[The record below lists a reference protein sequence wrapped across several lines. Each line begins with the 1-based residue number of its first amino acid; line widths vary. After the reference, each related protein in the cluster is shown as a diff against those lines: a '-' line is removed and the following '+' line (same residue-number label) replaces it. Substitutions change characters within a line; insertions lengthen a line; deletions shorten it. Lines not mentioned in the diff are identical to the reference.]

1 MLSRLTID
9 NYALINH
16 LDITF
21 PGGLV
26 IITGQ
31 TGAGKSILLG
41 ALSLLLGARADLSVI
56 RDKKRNCVVEAQFVR
71 GDKEQI
77 IRRVLS
83 PSGRSRIFLDD
94 EPVSVQDLRELSLE
108 LLDIH
113 SQNQHLLLGSGEFQL
128 SLLDSYAGLSG
139 KVEEY
144 NCLYDTYKLNLK
156 RLRDRERDRE
166 RSGMEQAYLQ
176 DVCDKLVAASLVEG
190 ELEELESEHSVL
202 SNCESVKEGLSTAL
216 CQFVSDNGSIDGN
229 LKEAVSALNK
239 VARYVPSSRELS
251 ERVETAR
258 IEIKDIAAEIESI
271 QEKVQYSPGRLA
283 AVEQRISL
291 LYDLMKKNGVGSVSE
306 LITRR
311 DNLLKTL
318 SSTGDDLAEI
328 GQLRRT
334 VASEEEQLENLA
346 KELHRDR
353 VVVAPKLSALL
364 QNSVRDLEMP
374 CATLE
379 VRVSDLNEIARNGRD
394 SVCIYF
400 DANGGNLTE
409 LSKCA
414 SGGEMSRI
422 MLCIKALM
430 CRYSGMPTMFFD
442 EIDTGVSGSIADKMG
457 RLIVGMGES
466 MQVFA
471 ITHLPQVA
479 SKGRAHYLVYKE
491 GGEQPET
498 KIRQIDG
505 PEREMEIARLLSGAT
520 LTPEAIA
527 NARVLLNDNNF

>member
-56 RDKKRNCVVEAQFVR
+56 RDKSRNCIVEAQFNHK
-71 GDKEQI
+71 GNDLI
-77 IRRVLS
+77 IRRVLT
-83 PSGRSRIFLDD
+83 PSGRSRLFLDD
-94 EPVSVQDLRELSLE
+94 EPVSAQDIRDLSLE
-108 LLDIH
+108 LVDIH
-113 SQNQHLLLGSGEFQL
+113 SQNQHLLLGSGDFQL
-128 SLLDSYAGLSG
+128 SLLDGYAGLSVR
-139 KVEEY
+139 VEEY
-144 NCLYDTYKLNLK
+144 NGLYDKYREDLK
-156 RLRDRERDRE
+156 CLRERERSRE
-166 RSGMEQAYLQ
+166 KSGMEQAYLQ
-176 DVCDKLVAASLVEG
+176 DVCDRLVAASLVEG
-190 ELEELESEHSVL
+190 ELEELEREHAVL
-202 SNCESVKEGLSTAL
+202 SNCESVKEGFSTAL
-216 CQFVSDNGSIDGN
+216 SQFISDNGSIDGN
-229 LKEAVSALNK
+229 LKEAVASLTR
-239 VARYVPSSRELS
+239 VAQYVPLSGELS
-251 ERVETAR
+251 ERVESAR
-258 IEIKDIAAEIESI
+258 IEIKDIASEIESLM
-271 QEKVQYSPGRLA
+271 EKVQYSPARLA

-291 LYDLMKKNGVGSVSE
+291 LYDLMKKNGVGTVSE
-306 LITRR
+306 LIARR
-311 DNLLKTL
+311 DSLLKTL
-318 SSTGDDLAEI
+318 SGAGDDLAEMER
-328 GQLRRT
+328 LKEA
-334 VASEEEQLENLA
+334 VASEEKRLGELA
-346 KELHRDR
+346 EEIHRDR
-353 VVVAPKLSALL
+353 VTAAPRLSALL
-364 QNSVRDLEMP
+364 QESVRDLEMP
-374 CATLE
+374 VASLE
-379 VRVSDLNEIARNGRD
+379 VRVSGLDDIARNGRD

-400 DANGGNLTE
+400 DANGGNPTE

-479 SKGRAHYLVYKE
+479 SKGCAHYLVYKE
-491 GGEQPET
+491 GEERPET

-505 PEREMEIARLLSGAT
+505 PEREKEIARLLSGAT

-527 NARVLLNDNNF
+527 NARVLLNDNNL

>member
-16 LDITF
+16 LDISF

-41 ALSLLLGARADLSVI
+41 ALSLLLGSRADLSVI
-56 RDKKRNCVVEAQFVR
+56 RDRNRNCVVEGQFNHK
-71 GDKEQI
+71 GNELI
-77 IRRVLS
+77 IRRVLT
-83 PSGRSRIFLDD
+83 PSGRSRLFLDD
-94 EPVSVQDLRELSLE
+94 EPVSAQDIRDLSLE
-108 LLDIH
+108 LVDIH
-113 SQNQHLLLGSGEFQL
+113 SQNQHLLLSSGGFQM

-139 KVEEY
+139 KVEKY
-144 NCLYDTYKLNLK
+144 NGLYDKYRQDLK
-156 RLRDRERDRE
+156 RLQDRERERE
-166 RSGMEQAYLQ
+166 KSGMEQAYLQ
-176 DVCDKLVAASLVEG
+176 DVCDKLVAASLEEG

-202 SNCESVKEGLSTAL
+202 SNCESVKEELSTAL
-216 CQFVSDNGSIDGN
+216 SRFFPDNGSIDGN
-229 LKEAVSALNK
+229 LKEAVSALNR
-239 VARYVPSSRELS
+239 VSRYVPLSRELS
-251 ERVETAR
+251 ERVETVR
-258 IEIKDIAAEIESI
+258 IEIKDIASEIESVQDKI
-271 QEKVQYSPGRLA
+271 QYSPGRLA

-291 LYDLMKKNGVGSVSE
+291 LYDLMKKNGVDSVSG
-306 LITRR
+306 LIARR
-311 DNLLKTL
+311 DDLLKLL
-318 SSTGDDLAEI
+318 SSTGDDIAEI
-328 GQLRRT
+328 EELGRT
-334 VASEEEQLENLA
+334 VASEEKQLRELA
-346 KELHRDR
+346 QEIHRDR
-353 VVVAPKLSALL
+353 VGMAPRLSELL

-374 CATLE
+374 GATLE
-379 VRVSDLNEIARNGRD
+379 VRVSDLNDIARNGRD

-400 DANGGNLTE
+400 DANGGNPTE

-505 PEREMEIARLLSGAT
+505 TERETEIARLLSGAT

-527 NARVLLNDNNF
+527 NARVLLNDNNL